1 LTVHLSDIYRN
12 PNVGIFSKASEKFLL
27 MPVAYSQ
34 PKSERLASILGVKPI
49 HASVGGTR
57 LLGPLI
63 AANSNG
69 IMLSRFAEEDEVIM
83 LKRETGLNVERLDS
97 PYTSVGNLV
106 AVNDHGA
113 VAGDMFTAKETKQME
128 EVFAVRVDTGTVAGF
143 SQVGAVVAASNSG
156 ALAHPRA
163 SEEDLKWLREGL
175 HVGCE
180 VSSING
186 GVPFVSSGLI
196 VNSRAAVVGTS
207 TTGPEL
213 FILGKALKV

>member
-1 LTVHLSDIYRN
+1 MTVTLSDIYRN
-12 PNVGIFSKASEKFLL
+12 PNVGLYSKTNEKVLL
-27 MPVAYSQ
+27 MPISYSE
-34 PKSERLASILGVKPI
+34 PKSERLALALGVKLI
-49 HASVGGTR
+49 HASVAGTR

-63 AANSNG
+63 AANSTG
-69 IMLSRFAEEDEVIM
+69 MLLSRFAEDDEITM

-106 AVNDHGA
+106 AVNDFGA
-113 VAGDMFTAKETKQME
+113 AAGDLFSEKEIGQMKDVFGVPVVAG
-128 EVFAVRVDTGTVAGF
+128 RVAGF
-143 SQVGAVVAASNSG
+143 SQVGAVVSTSNSG

-163 SEEDLKWLREGL
+163 SEEDLKWLKDVL
-175 HVGCE
+175 HVDCD

-186 GVPFVSSGLI
+186 GVPFVSSGVV

-213 FILGKALKV
+213 FILGKAFKV

>member
-1 LTVHLSDIYRN
+1 LTVQFSDIYRN
-12 PNVGIFSKASEKFLL
+12 PNVGIFSKANEKFLL
-27 MPVAYSQ
+27 MPVAYSE
-34 PKSERLASILGVKPI
+34 PKAERLASLLGVKLI

-57 LLGPLI
+57 LLGPLV

-69 IMLSRFAEEDEVIM
+69 ILLSRFAEEDEVIM

-106 AVNDHGA
+106 AVNDFGA
-113 VAGDMFTAKETKQME
+113 AAGDLFTVRETKQMK
-128 EVFAVRVDTGTVAGF
+128 EVFGVPVETGTVAGF

-163 SEEDLKWLREGL
+163 SEEDLKWLKGALRVAL
-175 HVGCE
+175 D

-186 GVPFVSSGLI
+186 GVPFVSSGII
-196 VNSRAAVVGTS
+196 VNSRAAIVGTS

-213 FILGKALKV
+213 FILGKAFKV